1 MLRVSLGWMFFY
13 AGITKVI
20 NPAWSAE
27 GYLNGAKTFAGFY
40 HWLASPGI
48 LPVTNFVNEWGLTLL
63 GVSLVLGIFVRLSS
77 TLGAFLMLLFYLP
90 ILQFPYPNAHSF
102 IVDEHIIYIFA
113 LLSLGSIRAGR
124 VLGLEKWC
132 SDLPVCSKFPKL
144 RDWLG

>member
-1 MLRVSLGWMFFY
+1 MRVSLGWMFFY

-20 NPAWSAE
+20 NQAWSAE